1 MEQIPDHPMIRRLE
15 AAGTIRSEGFGRR
28 EPFALT
34 RVPPR
39 AGRAGAPR
47 RASPAAAERPG

>member
-15 AAGTIRSEGFGRR
+15 AAGTIRGEGPGRR

-39 AGRAGAPR
+39 AGRASAPR
-47 RASPAAAERPG
+47 RALPMAAERPG